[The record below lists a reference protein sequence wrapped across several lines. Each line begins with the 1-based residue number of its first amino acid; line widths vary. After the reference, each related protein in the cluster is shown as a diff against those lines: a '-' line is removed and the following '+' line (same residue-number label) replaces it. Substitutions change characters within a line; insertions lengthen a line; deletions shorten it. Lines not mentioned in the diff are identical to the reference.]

1 MTASLFRES
10 LRALGLNGQQAA
22 AFLRVSEATVS
33 RYARGLQPISGPVA
47 KVLED
52 ALAAQEATR

>member
-1 MTASLFRES
+1 MEHEAFRAA
-10 LRALGLNGQQAA
+10 LQILGLNGQQAA

-47 KVLED
+47 KLLED
-52 ALAAQEATR
+52 ALTAQEAAQ